1 MKANKLI
8 CAAALLA
15 AAYAAMRGLAEPAKP
30 LPPIAALEAQAR
42 QIDGKTCAIVGGDAY
57 VRDTLKKTWKFYTH
71 LYDVD
76 FFQKN
81 YVVENGITYRLDKEG
96 GRRHA
101 MAKHFQADF
110 ENAASLN
117 ELIGEKCRFT
127 GFVLQSPSAPTV
139 ADYVKLRQAMLKGE
153 RSFIDNSVQ
162 PSSEQAHSGKQ
173 SLRAHS
179 VAKSREMQCAKAHL
193 ESEFLHFAKG
203 DDYWFSGWYFIAD
216 GMPYTIADLKSGW
229 IEGTPGLRLRL
240 ENGAPEFELKWA
252 DKPSYKQ
259 RSTPP
264 VAFPLHRWVHVQI
277 HLKLSDE
284 EDGVN
289 ELWMDGRQLIQAK
302 GRNLPV
308 AEAIYNHLEIGIS
321 AAMQEATVFVDDVEV
336 SDQPVGMVKDQS
348 KDR

>member
-1 MKANKLI
+1 MKTTKLL
-8 CAAALLA
+8 CAAALLGL
-15 AAYAAMRGLAEPAKP
+15 AYAAMRSLAEPAKP
-30 LPPIAALEAQAR
+30 LPPTATLDARAR
-42 QIDGKTCAIVGGDAY
+42 QIDGKTCAILGGDAY
-57 VRDTLKKTWKFYTH
+57 VRDGLTKSWKLYTH

-81 YVVENGITYRLDKEG
+81 YVVENGVTWRIDKDNG
-96 GRRHA
+96 KRFA
-101 MAKHFQADF
+101 MSKQFHADF
-110 ENAASLN
+110 EGATSLN
-117 ELIGEKCRFT
+117 ELIGEKYRFT
-127 GFVLQSPSAPTV
+127 SFTLQSPGAPAV
-139 ADYVKLRQAMLKGE
+139 SDYVKLRGAILQGG
-153 RSFIDNSVQ
+153 RGFIDNSVQ
-162 PSSEQAHSGKQ
+162 PSSEKAHSGRQ

-179 VAKSREMQCAKAHL
+179 VAISPGMVCAKAHL
-193 ESEFLHFAKG
+193 ESEFLHFVKG
-203 DDYWFSGWYFIAD
+203 DDYWFSGWYFIAE

-259 RSTPP
+259 RAAPP
-264 VAFPLHRWVHVQI
+264 AAFPLHRWVHVQI

-289 ELWMDGRQLIQAK
+289 ELWIDGRQLIQAK

-321 AAMQEATVFVDDVEV
+321 ATHDAATVFVDDVEV
-336 SDQPVGMVKDQS
+336 SDQPVGMVKDQP
-348 KDR
+348 